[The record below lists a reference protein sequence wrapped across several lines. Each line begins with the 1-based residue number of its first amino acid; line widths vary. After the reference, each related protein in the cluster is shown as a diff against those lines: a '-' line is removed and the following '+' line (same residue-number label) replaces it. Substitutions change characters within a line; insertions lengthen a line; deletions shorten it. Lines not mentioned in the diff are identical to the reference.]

1 MILLDL
7 YKDYNTLDM
16 SRCLDVLEGYGMG
29 TRALRLLR
37 RYWERL
43 KMVVRTG
50 GYYEEPFHG
59 GREMSPRGTH
69 CCPPSSMWLWTRW
82 FATGNTWWRNGR
94 GGDTIDD
101 NRDAEQ
107 TAGRTI
113 QDLDN
118 GRQRDEEGN
127 QRLTVKAEL
136 FYTNNGMVAYTDP
149 DWLQLEF
156 DMMTGLFDRVG
167 LRKNVRKN
175 VGIV

>member
-1 MILLDL
+1 MPGYPGGIWHGDQGPPPP
-7 YKDYNTLDM
+7 TQ
-16 SRCLDVLEGYGMG
+16 VLGEAEDGGADG
-29 TRALRLLR
+29 RLLR
-37 RYWERL
+37 RTLPWRERDVTQRDPLLPTIFNVVVDAVVCHWEYL
-43 KMVVRTG
+43 VA
-50 GYYEEPFHG
+50 E
-59 GREMSPRGTH
+59 RE
-69 CCPPSSMWLWTRW
+69 
-82 FATGNTWWRNGR
+82 